1 MDEIQPLITS
11 IPLKLSE
18 INEILIKGPA
28 ISYFNALTLGRKSSD
43 VCSTISKAV
52 AIYEKGFTPTESEA
66 EILLEAMTKI
76 VELTESQ
83 LSLLVDTK
91 PVFDKLWVAG
101 LVKKDAASLGIASA
115 KLSEIMI
122 KVSPEQ
128 MKGQGQALEDR
139 RKAAFGRVLAAY
151 GNEEVVEGKEGEGVL

>member
-1 MDEIQPLITS
+1 MTSFQAWNIALRVASICFLAVFIFPL
-11 IPLKLSE
+11 PCL
-18 INEILIKGPA
+18 LISHIASRRG
-28 ISYFNALTLGRKSSD
+28 NVTKSFGS
-43 VCSTISKAV
+43 
-52 AIYEKGFTPTESEA
+52 
-66 EILLEAMTKI
+66 
-76 VELTESQ
+76 
-83 LSLLVDTK
+83 
-91 PVFDKLWVAG
+91 G

-115 KLSEIMI
+115 KLSEVMI